1 MLIRRWEYKVVWGL
15 VCGLNTVQALAIVIS
30 GQELEIQFEVL
41 VGEISLGRSRLL
53 SSVVV

>member
-1 MLIRRWEYKVVWGL
+1 MVWGL